1 MEEEDTL
8 TGKVKA
14 YIDKRATDKL
24 EDFDKKAEKKKGT
37 ASPDDWLGIAPQ
49 LAEEREQLQQRY
61 LWNTWLTDAA
71 KRAKQI
77 NLVTH
82 APKFT
87 HSDTRSMGI
96 LSREENESPSECYLA
111 SSSLKKPEIDVVG
124 NAAALDVAGLLQLQ
138 ADGIS
143 LLDEIATGHSAT
155 LKGLADSEEQY
166 QEWLQGFSLALQS
179 SELASGQLSKQIYF
193 PVAEGY
199 HLLSPLY
206 ATSLSQALYQRL
218 THTAYSD
225 EAKAARQARKKGLF
239 HPATVAFYPNV
250 AQQSFGGTKPQNIS
264 KLNTSRYGRGFLLS
278 CQPPVWQRQV
288 KRPVTGKRSFW
299 AGYTRRCRK
308 TADFLKSYLERIYE
322 QPSIKERRD
331 FRGELVDELID
342 TLLLFAAEIQGM
354 KEQAGWSRDCELS
367 RAEQLW
373 LDPYR
378 GAEDAD
384 FRLEREQN
392 DWQPEI
398 AQQFASWLNH
408 KIGDKSKKLFPD
420 DKTHHEW
427 TRLLKRKLALLKED
441 LEVAL

>member
-1 MEEEDTL
+1 MTL
-8 TGKVKA
+8 QDKVKA

-24 EDFDKKAEKKKGT
+24 EDFDKKAEKQKGT
-37 ASPDDWLGIAPQ
+37 ASPNDWLGLAPQ
-49 LAEEREQLQQRY
+49 LAEEREQLQQKY
-61 LWNTWLTDAA
+61 HCNAWLTDAA

-96 LSREENESPSECYLA
+96 LNREGEESPTECYLT

-138 ADGIS
+138 SDGGS
-143 LLDEIATGHSAT
+143 LLGEIANGHSAT
-155 LKGLADSEEQY
+155 LKALADSEEQY
-166 QEWLQGFSLALQS
+166 QDWLQGFRLALQS
-179 SELASGQLSKQIYF
+179 RELASGQLSKQIYF

-218 THTAYSD
+218 IDVAYK
-225 EAKAARQARKKGLF
+225 EEEKASRQAKRKKMF
-239 HPATVAFYPNV
+239 HPGIATYYPNV

-288 KRPVTGKRSFW
+288 KPPVTGKRSFW
-299 AGYTRRCRK
+299 AGYARRCRK
-308 TADFLKSYLERIYE
+308 TADFLKLYLERIYE

-342 TLLLFAAEIQGM
+342 TLLLYAAEIQGM
-354 KEQAGWSRDCELS
+354 KEQAGWSRDCDLS

-384 FRLEREQN
+384 FRQEREQN

-408 KIGDKSKKLFPD
+408 KIGDKSEKLFPD
-420 DKTHHEW
+420 DNTHHEW